1 MLRVRIMGAQTVRAA
16 YDTAIVGFSLEGIS
30 FRCRRCACDVS
41 GAAFN
46 YVASLNRYVYLFI
59 YLKCQ
64 AMYFHLK

>member
-1 MLRVRIMGAQTVRAA
+1 MLRVCITGAAD
-16 YDTAIVGFSLEGIS
+16 DTAIVGFSVDDIS
-30 FRCRRCACDVS
+30 FRCRPCACDDS

-64 AMYFHLK
+64 AMYFQFI